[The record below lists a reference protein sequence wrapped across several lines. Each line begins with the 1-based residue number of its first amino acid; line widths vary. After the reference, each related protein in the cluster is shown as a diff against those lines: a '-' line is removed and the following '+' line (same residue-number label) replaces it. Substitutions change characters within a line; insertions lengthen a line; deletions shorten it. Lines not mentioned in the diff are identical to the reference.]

1 MLMESCI
8 WFVTAGLSP
17 EDIIP
22 LGDKDSVPENLEGVY
37 MCPVNLCPPNGLIFW
52 FFPQSF
58 VSAFRFSLSV
68 YVFVCVLCVCVCVCV
83 CVRFI
88 MLLLW
93 IWGERG
99 HFFPS
104 PCVTVLIHLG
114 SQFDLMVLLYNLHSL
129 NSFLHCAER
138 CACMN
143 ANQ

>member
-1 MLMESCI
+1 MESCI

-68 YVFVCVLCVCVCVCV
+68 YVFVCVCVCVCVCALYYV
-83 CVRFI
+83 AV
-88 MLLLW
+88 MDL
-93 IWGERG
+93 GG
-99 HFFPS
+99 KGSFFS
-104 PCVTVLIHLG
+104 I
-114 SQFDLMVLLYNLHSL
+114 SMR
-129 NSFLHCAER
+129 HCAHLPWKSV
-138 CACMN
+138 
-143 ANQ
+143 